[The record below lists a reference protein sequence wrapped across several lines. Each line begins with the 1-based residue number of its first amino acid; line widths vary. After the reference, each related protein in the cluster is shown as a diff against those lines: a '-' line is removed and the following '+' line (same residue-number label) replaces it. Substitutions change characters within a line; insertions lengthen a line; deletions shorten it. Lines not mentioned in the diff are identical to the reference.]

1 MPGTKMTDDVRSFR
15 KMWLDSKDPAACVE
29 IAPSHLG
36 YEKSILEKLVDDPD
50 NYLKTFRALPSSLQ
64 LLTIHSLQSLAF
76 NHSLAGRLDA
86 GLDLLEPELGDLVA
100 PIQAS
105 GRVDV
110 SKMAL
115 VTETNLERCK
125 RNCRL

>member
-1 MPGTKMTDDVRSFR
+1 MMLVHFEKCGWIAKT
-15 KMWLDSKDPAACVE
+15 LAACLE
-29 IAPSHLG
+29 NAPSHLG
-36 YEKSILEKLVDDPD
+36 YEKSILERLVDDPD
-50 NYLKTFRALPSSLQ
+50 NYLKAFRALPSSLQ

-115 VTETNLERCK
+115 VTETIWKGVREIVGLED
-125 RNCRL
+125 